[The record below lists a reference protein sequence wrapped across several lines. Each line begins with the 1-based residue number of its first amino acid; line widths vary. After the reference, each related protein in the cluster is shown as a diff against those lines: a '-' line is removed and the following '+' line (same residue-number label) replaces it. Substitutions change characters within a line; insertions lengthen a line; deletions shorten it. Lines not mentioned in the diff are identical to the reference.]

1 MARISPQHL
10 VAQMITSASAR
21 ANPPCE
27 LSFSVPLPGLLENS
41 ISLPA
46 TISEPRRSL
55 LEVIHARRSGGLR
68 PGPIPVNAL
77 SALLSTNFDVL
88 LQKAFGPHSPSP
100 AIIPILWNVTGIPG
114 GVFRYR
120 SEDHRL
126 LPIPTNDS
134 TSRLHALFTQREHQS
149 ASAALVFLAPMSAW
163 LARGERGYRAS
174 ALQIGMITDAIY
186 LAAELEGLTYSASG
200 GFPPASMDAALGL
213 DGVTYTAFFSF
224 VIGGLRR

>member
-21 ANPPCE
+21 ANATCE
-27 LSFSVPLPGLLENS
+27 LPSPVSLPGLLENS
-41 ISLPA
+41 IALPA
-46 TISEPRRSL
+46 AISESRRTL

-68 PGPIPVNAL
+68 PGPIPASAL
-77 SALLSTNFDVL
+77 SALLSTDFNVL
-88 LQKAFGPHSPSP
+88 LQKAFGPGSPSP
-100 AIIPILWNVTGIPG
+100 AIIPILWNVAGIPAG
-114 GVFRYR
+114 AFRYC
-120 SEDHRL
+120 SEDRRL

-134 TSRLHALFTQREHQS
+134 PSRLQVLFTQREHQS

-163 LARGERGYRAS
+163 LTRGERGYRAA

-186 LAAELEGLTYSASG
+186 LAAEAVGLTYSASG

-213 DGVTYTAFFSF
+213 DGVAYTAFFSF
-224 VIGGLRR
+224 VIGGLRQ